1 MSRLRT
7 AAKATS
13 QSYNDLCKP
22 IPAELRITLRTL
34 WYGLRD
40 IVVSLLS
47 LITIPLLWLLATLF
61 LVVVFLRNY
70 WNEHD

>member
-1 MSRLRT
+1 MSRLRS
-7 AAKATS
+7 AIKATR
-13 QSYNDLCKP
+13 NDYTKLCQP

-40 IVVSLLS
+40 IVVLLLS

-61 LVVVFLRNY
+61 LVVVFF
-70 WNEHD
+70 

>member
-1 MSRLRT
+1 MSRTR
-7 AAKATS
+7 KALKETS
-13 QSYNDLCKP
+13 ISYGLLCKP

-70 WNEHD
+70 WNEND

>member
-13 QSYNDLCKP
+13 QSYTDLCKP

-61 LVVVFLRNY
+61 LVIVFLRNY
-70 WNEHD
+70 WNEKD